1 MKKREE
7 VSKLP
12 RRRDAALAVP
22 YKKDEFISPSDD
34 RKFSKAKSFTS
45 TSLKINTLKSSPA
58 SAPGFLCLTFA
69 HLKNITNCI
78 Y

>member
-34 RKFSKAKSFTS
+34 RKFSKEKSFTS
-45 TSLKINTLKSSPA
+45 TSLKDKYFKI
-58 SAPGFLCLTFA
+58 
-69 HLKNITNCI
+69 
-78 Y
+78 